1 MNMPGKR
8 NYKTYMYEDM
18 IVDKDNNIKTPED
31 KLIGYFYH
39 IDKDLYV
46 VYYNDE
52 TDEEDFLTSD
62 EYYADDLSVESEDED
77 YIQEFNSDNKTYPIL
92 NDWDDDTYKNW

>member
-1 MNMPGKR
+1 M
-8 NYKTYMYEDM
+8 TYNIEDM

-46 VYYNDE
+46 VYHNDE
-52 TDEEDFLTSD
+52 TDEEDLFFDIYGRVT
-62 EYYADDLSVESEDED
+62 ESEICPD
-77 YIQEFNSDNKTYPIL
+77 
-92 NDWDDDTYKNW
+92 

>member
-8 NYKTYMYEDM
+8 NYTTYMYEDM

-52 TDEEDFLTSD
+52 TDEEDFRTSD
-62 EYYADDLSVESEDED
+62 EYYADDLDEATAIAVECATNS
-77 YIQEFNSDNKTYPIL
+77 YIENEYAKKS
-92 NDWDDDTYKNW
+92 

>member
-39 IDKDLYV
+39 IDKNLYV
-46 VYYNDE
+46 VYYNE
-52 TDEEDFLTSD
+52 SLEDEEDFLTSD
-62 EYYADDLSVESEDED
+62 EYYADDLDEATEIAVECATNS
-77 YIQEFNSDNKTYPIL
+77 YIEREVEIEHKQKSK
-92 NDWDDDTYKNW
+92 

>member
-1 MNMPGKR
+1 M
-8 NYKTYMYEDM
+8 TYNIEDM

-46 VYYNDE
+46 VYYNE
-52 TDEEDFLTSD
+52 SLEDEEDFLTSD
-62 EYYADDLSVESEDED
+62 EYYADDLEEAKEIAVEYATNS
-77 YIQEFNSDNKTYPIL
+77 YIEREVAK
-92 NDWDDDTYKNW
+92 KK

>member
-1 MNMPGKR
+1 MPGKR

-39 IDKDLYV
+39 IDKNLYV
-46 VYYNDE
+46 VYYNE
-52 TDEEDFLTSD
+52 SLEDEEDFLTSD
-62 EYYADDLSVESEDED
+62 EYYADDLDEATAIAVECATNS
-77 YIQEFNSDNKTYPIL
+77 YIENELAKSAKKL
-92 NDWDDDTYKNW
+92 

>member
-1 MNMPGKR
+1 MPGKR

-52 TDEEDFLTSD
+52 EDEEDFRTSD
-62 EYYADDLSVESEDED
+62 EYYADDLEEAKEIAIEYATNSYIENEVEKE
-77 YIQEFNSDNKTYPIL
+77 NKQKSKYL
-92 NDWDDDTYKNW
+92 

>member
-1 MNMPGKR
+1 MPGKR
-8 NYKTYMYEDM
+8 NYTTYMYEDM

-52 TDEEDFLTSD
+52 TDEEDFRTSD
-62 EYYADDLSVESEDED
+62 EYYADDLEHAKEIAVEYATNS
-77 YIQEFNSDNKTYPIL
+77 YIENEVEKQDKLKSKYL
-92 NDWDDDTYKNW
+92 

>member
-1 MNMPGKR
+1 MPGKR

-46 VYYNDE
+46 VYYNE
-52 TDEEDFLTSD
+52 SLEDEEDFLTSD
-62 EYYADDLSVESEDED
+62 EYYADDLDEATEIAVECATNS
-77 YIQEFNSDNKTYPIL
+77 YIEREVEIEHKQKSK
-92 NDWDDDTYKNW
+92 

>member
-8 NYKTYMYEDM
+8 NYTTYMYEDM

-39 IDKDLYV
+39 IDEDLYV

-52 TDEEDFLTSD
+52 TDEEDFRTSD
-62 EYYADDLSVESEDED
+62 EYYADDLEEAKEIAVEYATNS
-77 YIQEFNSDNKTYPIL
+77 YIENEVAKSAKKL
-92 NDWDDDTYKNW
+92 

>member
-46 VYYNDE
+46 VYYNE
-52 TDEEDFLTSD
+52 SLEDEEDFLTSD
-62 EYYADDLSVESEDED
+62 EYYADDLEEAKEIAIEYATNSYIEREVEKEN
-77 YIQEFNSDNKTYPIL
+77 I
-92 NDWDDDTYKNW
+92 

>member
-1 MNMPGKR
+1 MPGKR

-39 IDKDLYV
+39 IDKNLYV
-46 VYYNDE
+46 VYYNE
-52 TDEEDFLTSD
+52 SLEDEEDFLTSD
-62 EYYADDLSVESEDED
+62 EYYADDLDEATAIAVECATNS
-77 YIQEFNSDNKTYPIL
+77 YIEREVEIEHKQKSK
-92 NDWDDDTYKNW
+92 

>member
-1 MNMPGKR
+1 M
-8 NYKTYMYEDM
+8 TYNIEDM
-18 IVDKDNNIKTPED
+18 KVDKDNNIKTPED

-52 TDEEDFLTSD
+52 NDEEDFLTSD
-62 EYYADDLSVESEDED
+62 EYYADDLEEAKEIAVEYATNS
-77 YIQEFNSDNKTYPIL
+77 YIENEVEKQDKLKSKYL
-92 NDWDDDTYKNW
+92 

>member
-39 IDKDLYV
+39 IDKNLYV
-46 VYYNDE
+46 VYYNE
-52 TDEEDFLTSD
+52 SLENEEDFLTSD
-62 EYYADDLSVESEDED
+62 EYYADDLDEATAIAVECATNS
-77 YIQEFNSDNKTYPIL
+77 YIEREVEIEHKQKSK
-92 NDWDDDTYKNW
+92 

>member
-1 MNMPGKR
+1 MNMTGKR

-39 IDKDLYV
+39 IDKNLYV
-46 VYYNDE
+46 VYYNE
-52 TDEEDFLTSD
+52 SLEDEEDFLTSD
-62 EYYADDLSVESEDED
+62 EYYADDLDEATAIAVECATNS
-77 YIQEFNSDNKTYPIL
+77 YIEREVEIEHKQKSK
-92 NDWDDDTYKNW
+92 

>member
-1 MNMPGKR
+1 M
-8 NYKTYMYEDM
+8 TYNIEDM

-46 VYYNDE
+46 VYYNE
-52 TDEEDFLTSD
+52 SLEDEEDFLTSD
-62 EYYADDLSVESEDED
+62 EYYADDLEHAKEIAVEYATNS
-77 YIQEFNSDNKTYPIL
+77 YIEREVEKENL
-92 NDWDDDTYKNW
+92 

>member
-1 MNMPGKR
+1 MIYNI
-8 NYKTYMYEDM
+8 EDM
-18 IVDKDNNIKTPED
+18 KLVSYDDSIEYDIKTPED

-52 TDEEDFLTSD
+52 EDEEDFRTSD
-62 EYYADDLSVESEDED
+62 EYYADDLEEAKEIAVEYATNS
-77 YIQEFNSDNKTYPIL
+77 YIENEVEKENKQKSKYL
-92 NDWDDDTYKNW
+92 

>member
-1 MNMPGKR
+1 MPGKR

-39 IDKDLYV
+39 IDKNLYV
-46 VYYNDE
+46 VYYNE
-52 TDEEDFLTSD
+52 SLEDEEDFLTSD
-62 EYYADDLSVESEDED
+62 EYYADDLDEATAIAVECATNS
-77 YIQEFNSDNKTYPIL
+77 YIEREVEIE
-92 NDWDDDTYKNW
+92 YKQKSK

>member
-8 NYKTYMYEDM
+8 NYTTYMYEDM

-52 TDEEDFLTSD
+52 TDEEDFRTSD
-62 EYYADDLSVESEDED
+62 EYYADDLEEAKEIAVEYATNS
-77 YIQEFNSDNKTYPIL
+77 YIENEVAKKS
-92 NDWDDDTYKNW
+92 

>member
-18 IVDKDNNIKTPED
+18 IVEKDNNIKTPED

-39 IDKDLYV
+39 IDKNLYV
-46 VYYNDE
+46 VYYNE
-52 TDEEDFLTSD
+52 SLEDEEDFLTCD
-62 EYYADDLSVESEDED
+62 EYYADDLDEATAIAVECATNS
-77 YIQEFNSDNKTYPIL
+77 YIEREVEIEHKQKSK
-92 NDWDDDTYKNW
+92 